1 MVLNV
6 LPFSRVLQSYTS
18 RPLVSLVYAVLVT
31 TCLFRRALITVKPAQ
46 VNLTEEAM
54 GSVSEEIV
62 KCGYLTTAKEKLSLL
77 KKKQKAYWK
86 LRSHTTALE
95 CYSNERDAKPKK
107 KIQLVNTV
115 VYKHT
120 SDGTVLCIRQSP
132 GNQVRFMRAE
142 SPEQRDEWC
151 RAIQM
156 VICKLNGLPV
166 EPRAR
171 AYTDTSDNRRR
182 PNVGRSGN
190 CPQSAAPTLEESF
203 VAVPPH
209 RPLPAIPA
217 ETEDDGISK
226 LQETQFCCSRNH
238 VVGFNKQGTN
248 MATTDVVYENVHY
261 VQSHDQWVMDVEL
274 RKNILSTQR
283 DIYNGFQELDTLT
296 NSRVHRPTSTA
307 SSSSMSSS
315 SSEEDLGR
323 ASSEPIYEQSI
334 PRRREPEEI
343 DDRACEIEDLYLT
356 ACKKPEQF
364 ALNNLSKVRHQQP
377 AVSLPCDPVNLRPR
391 PTSLESTEDNTVD
404 PGPMRNQKLLPE
416 LPPRK
421 APTPPPR
428 QAPTLVPRRHA
439 PTAPPRQA
447 PPLVPRRHAPTLLQ
461 RQAPPTKP
469 RPRLQKA
476 HQEPPPRQEHSMP
489 REELHQKLQTL
500 QDEQRKQSITKTV
513 NKQILVGNKIRLM
526 QVKNGIWVAGWDES
540 EPSLG
545 SIFRVGDQLIK
556 INKQALTSASFAH
569 SIIDSTDDDEVIV
582 VLKRLPRATVCPINR
597 RTPRDE
603 LGIKLAGNEIIELHE
618 CGLVSKFGCLKP
630 QTTGVSGDMCNWAI
644 TEVNMVPLDLFASED
659 SIFRTLRSGTLNELV
674 IVVQPVDFVQKIR
687 ENMQE
692 KVYSSAHSL
701 KALDTIGDYSK

>member
-1 MVLNV
+1 M
-6 LPFSRVLQSYTS
+6 
-18 RPLVSLVYAVLVT
+18 A
-31 TCLFRRALITVKPAQ
+31 
-46 VNLTEEAM
+46 
-54 GSVSEEIV
+54 SVSEEIV
-62 KCGYLTTAKEKLSLL
+62 KCGYLTTAKEKISLL

-86 LRSHTTALE
+86 LRSHTTELE

-107 KIQLVNTV
+107 KVQLVNTE

-120 SDGTVLCIRQSP
+120 SDGTVLCIKQSP

-151 RAIQM
+151 WAIRM

-166 EPRAR
+166 EHRAR
-171 AYTDTSDNRRR
+171 VYTDTSDNRRR
-182 PNVGRSGN
+182 PNVGRSSN
-190 CPQSAAPTLEESF
+190 SPQSAAPTLEESF

-226 LQETQFCCSRNH
+226 LQETQFCCGRNH

-248 MATTDVVYENVHY
+248 LATTDVVYENVHY
-261 VQSHDQWVMDVEL
+261 VQSLDQWVKDVEH
-274 RKNILSTQR
+274 RKNNLSTQC
-283 DIYNGFQELDTLT
+283 DIYNSFQELDTLT

-315 SSEEDLGR
+315 SSEEDSGR

-334 PRRREPEEI
+334 PRLREPEEN

-356 ACKKPEQF
+356 ACQKPEQF

-377 AVSLPCDPVNLRPR
+377 AVSVTCDPVNLRPR
-391 PTSLESTEDNTVD
+391 LTSLESTEDNTVD
-404 PGPMRNQKLLPE
+404 PPELPKSPNPGPMRNQKLLPE
-416 LPPRK
+416 LPRRK
-421 APTPPPR
+421 APTPS
-428 QAPTLVPRRHA
+428 
-439 PTAPPRQA
+439 PRQA
-447 PPLVPRRHAPTLLQ
+447 PPLVPRRHAPTPPP
-461 RQAPPTKP
+461 RQAPALKP

-476 HQEPPPRQEHSMP
+476 HKEPPPRQEHSMP
-489 REELHQKLQTL
+489 GEELHQKLQTL
-500 QDEQRKQSITKTV
+500 QDEQRKHSITKTV
-513 NKQILVGNKIRLM
+513 KKQILVGNKIRLM

-582 VLKRLPRATVCPINR
+582 VLKRLPRATVCPIKR

-618 CGLVSKFGCLKP
+618 CGLVSKYGCLKP

-674 IVVQPVDFVQKIR
+674 LVVQPVDFVQRIR

-701 KALDTIGDYSK
+701 KDTIDEYSK